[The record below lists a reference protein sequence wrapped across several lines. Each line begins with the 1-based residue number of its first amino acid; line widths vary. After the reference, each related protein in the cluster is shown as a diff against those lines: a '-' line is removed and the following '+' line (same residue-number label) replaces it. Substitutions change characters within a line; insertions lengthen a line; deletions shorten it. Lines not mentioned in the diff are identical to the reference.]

1 MMITKTAL
9 PRRSV
14 LRGMGAAVAL
24 PVLDAMVPALTAFAK
39 TPVAPVRRLGVVY
52 VPNGMIMP
60 AWTPSADGA
69 LDLSPILQPL
79 APFKDRMLVFS
90 GLDGMQNRGGTHT
103 TAATRFLTGVVGKR
117 TAQGIEAGTSIDQIA
132 ARQFGRDTQLAS
144 LELSLD
150 RLDLV
155 GTCDNTT
162 CAFINSL
169 SWTSPTTQA
178 PAEDN
183 PRVVFER
190 LFGDSGT
197 TDPAERRMRLRRS
210 RSILDSLM
218 ESLSD
223 LEHELGSGDRS
234 RLDEYLTAVR
244 DVERRIQ
251 NAEEQSAMDLPLV
264 EQPGGI
270 PTNYEDYCAL
280 MLDLQVLAYQ
290 CDLTRVVTFMLGR
303 EYSGRTYPQIGI
315 SEAHHPLSHHQG
327 DPERIALLAK
337 LNAYHASL
345 FASYLEKLRG
355 TPDGDGS
362 LLDHTLL
369 LYGAGMADSNTHDS
383 NNLPLMLVGSRD
395 HYHFEGG
402 RHLRYEHEPSA
413 SLLVTVLD
421 KLGVPVERIAN
432 SRETPL
438 DLDAAMS
445 PLAGI

>member
-9 PRRSV
+9 SRRRV

-24 PVLDAMVPALTAFAK
+24 PLLDAMVPALTAFAK
-39 TPVAPVRRLGVVY
+39 SPAAPVRRLGVVY

-60 AWTPSADGA
+60 AWTPPAAGP

-79 APFKDRMLVFS
+79 APFRDRMLVFS
-90 GLDGMQNRGGTHT
+90 GLDGVQNRGGTHT

-132 ARQFGRDTQLAS
+132 ARQFGRHTQLAS
-144 LELSLD
+144 LELALD

-197 TDPAERRMRLRRS
+197 TDPTERRQRLRRS
-210 RSILDSLM
+210 RSLLDSLLD
-218 ESLSD
+218 SLAD
-223 LEHELGSGDRS
+223 LERELGAGDRA

-244 DVERRIQ
+244 DVERRIR
-251 NAEEQSAMDLPLV
+251 NAEDQSAMELPLV

-270 PTNYEDYCAL
+270 PASYEDYCAL
-280 MLDLQVLAYQ
+280 MCDLQVLAYQ
-290 CDLTRVVTFMLGR
+290 CDLTRVATFMLGR
-303 EYSGRTYPQIGI
+303 EYSGRTYPQIGVA
-315 SEAHHPLSHHQG
+315 EAHHPLSHHQD
-327 DPERIALLAK
+327 DPARIALLAK
-337 LNAYHASL
+337 LNAYHAAL
-345 FASYLEKLRG
+345 FASYLEKLRR
-355 TPDGDGS
+355 TADGDGS

-369 LYGAGMADSNTHDS
+369 LYGAGMADGNTHDS
-383 NNLPLMLVGSRD
+383 HNLPMLLVGSQDQFGFR
-395 HYHFEGG
+395 GG
-402 RHLRYEHEPSA
+402 RHLRYDHEPAA

-432 SRETPL
+432 SGDPL
-438 DLDAAMS
+438 DLDAPPS
-445 PLAGI
+445 PLAGV

>member
-9 PRRSV
+9 PRRTF
-14 LRGMGAAVAL
+14 LRGTGAAVAL
-24 PVLDAMVPALTAFAK
+24 PLLDAMAPALTAFAK
-39 TPVAPVRRLGVVY
+39 TPAAPVRRLGVAY

-60 AWTPSADGA
+60 AWTPPAEGP
-69 LDLSPILQPL
+69 LELSPVLHPL

-90 GLDGMQNRGGTHT
+90 GLDGVQNRGGTHT
-103 TAATRFLTGVVGKR
+103 TAATRFLTGVVGRR

-132 ARQFGRDTQLAS
+132 ARQFGQHTQLAS
-144 LELSLD
+144 LELALD

-169 SWTSPTTQA
+169 SWTSATTQA

-197 TDPAERRMRLRRS
+197 TDPAERRERLRRS
-210 RSILDSLM
+210 RSILDSLL

-223 LEHELGSGDRS
+223 LEQDLGAGDRS

-244 DVERRIQ
+244 DVERRIR
-251 NAEEQSAMDLPLV
+251 NAEAQSAMDLPLV

-270 PTNYEDYCAL
+270 PADYEEYCAL
-280 MLDLQVLAYQ
+280 MCDLQVLAFQ

-315 SEAHHPLSHHQG
+315 AEAHHPLSHHQ
-327 DPERIALLAK
+327 DDAEKMALLAK
-337 LNAYHASL
+337 LNTYHASL
-345 FASYLEKLRG
+345 FASYLDKLRR

-369 LYGAGMADSNTHDS
+369 LYGAGMADGNTHDS
-383 NNLPLMLVGSRD
+383 QNLPLMLIGSRE
-395 HYHFEGG
+395 HFHFKGG
-402 RHLRYEHEPSA
+402 RHLRYEHEPAA

-432 SRETPL
+432 SRGPL
-438 DLDAAMS
+438 DLDAPPS
-445 PLAGI
+445 PLSGV

>member
-9 PRRSV
+9 PRRTF
-14 LRGMGAAVAL
+14 LRGAGAAVAL
-24 PVLDAMVPALTAFAK
+24 PLLDAMVPALTTFAK
-39 TPVAPVRRLGVVY
+39 TPAAPVRRLGVVY
-52 VPNGMIMP
+52 VPNGMTMP
-60 AWTPSADGA
+60 AWTPPAAGP
-69 LDLSPILQPL
+69 LDLSPVLQPL
-79 APFKDRMLVFS
+79 APFQDRMLVFS
-90 GLDGMQNRGGTHT
+90 GLDGVQNRGGTHT
-103 TAATRFLTGVVGKR
+103 TAATRFLTGVVGRR

-132 ARQFGRDTQLAS
+132 ARQFGQHTQLAS
-144 LELSLD
+144 LELALD

-197 TDPAERRMRLRRS
+197 TDPAERQVRLRRS
-210 RSILDSLM
+210 RSILDSLT
-218 ESLSD
+218 ESLTD
-223 LEHELGSGDRS
+223 LEQELGSGDRS

-244 DVERRIQ
+244 DVERRIR
-251 NAEEQSAMDLPLV
+251 NAEAQSAVDLPLV

-270 PTNYEDYCAL
+270 PADYEEYCAL
-280 MLDLQVLAYQ
+280 MCDLQVLAYQ
-290 CDLTRVVTFMLGR
+290 TDLTRVATFMLGR

-315 SEAHHPLSHHQG
+315 AEAHHPLSHHQD
-327 DPERIALLAK
+327 DPEKIALLAK

-345 FASYLEKLRG
+345 FASYLEKLDR

-369 LYGAGMADSNTHDS
+369 LYGAGMADGNTHDS
-383 NNLPLMLVGSRD
+383 QNLPLMLIGSRD
-395 HYHFEGG
+395 PFHFKGG
-402 RHLRYEHEPSA
+402 RHLRYEHEPA
-413 SLLVTVLD
+413 VD

-432 SRETPL
+432 SGDPL
-438 DLDAAMS
+438 DLDAPVS

>member
-9 PRRSV
+9 PRRTF
-14 LRGMGAAVAL
+14 LRGTGAAVAL
-24 PVLDAMVPALTAFAK
+24 PLLDAMAPALTAFAK
-39 TPVAPVRRLGVVY
+39 TPAAPVRRLGVVY

-60 AWTPSADGA
+60 AWTPPAEGP
-69 LDLSPILQPL
+69 LDLSPVLQPL

-90 GLDGMQNRGGTHT
+90 GLDGVQNRGGTHT
-103 TAATRFLTGVVGKR
+103 TAATRFLTGVVGTR

-132 ARQFGRDTQLAS
+132 AQQFGQDTQLAS
-144 LELSLD
+144 LELALD

-197 TDPAERRMRLRRS
+197 TDPAERKLRLRRS
-210 RSILDSLM
+210 RSILDSLLD
-218 ESLSD
+218 SLSD
-223 LEHELGSGDRS
+223 LEQEIGSGDRS

-251 NAEEQSAMDLPLV
+251 NAEAQSEMDLPLV

-270 PTNYEDYCAL
+270 PADYAEYCAL
-280 MLDLQVLAYQ
+280 MCDLQVLAYQ
-290 CDLTRVVTFMLGR
+290 TDLTRVATFMLGR

-315 SEAHHPLSHHQG
+315 AEAHHPLSHHQD
-327 DPERIALLAK
+327 DPEKKALLAK
-337 LNAYHASL
+337 LNAYHAAL
-345 FASYLEKLRG
+345 FASYLEKLRR

-369 LYGAGMADSNTHDS
+369 LYGAGMADGNSHDS
-383 NNLPLMLVGSRD
+383 QNLPLMLIGSRD
-395 HYHFEGG
+395 PFHFRGG
-402 RHLRYEHEPSA
+402 RHLRYEHEPAA

-432 SRETPL
+432 SRGPL
-438 DLDAAMS
+438 DLDAPPS

>member
-1 MMITKTAL
+1 MMITKMSL
-9 PRRSV
+9 PRRTL

-24 PVLDAMVPALTAFAK
+24 PLLDAMAPALTAFAK
-39 TPVAPVRRLGVVY
+39 TPAAPVRRLGVVY

-60 AWTPSADGA
+60 SWTPPAEGA

-103 TAATRFLTGVVGKR
+103 TATTRFLTGVVGKR

-132 ARQFGRDTQLAS
+132 ARQFGRQTQLAS
-144 LELSLD
+144 LELALD

-197 TDPAERRMRLRRS
+197 TDPAERRTRLRRS

-223 LEHELGSGDRS
+223 LEYELGSGDRS

-270 PTNYEDYCAL
+270 PANYEEYSAL
-280 MLDLQVLAYQ
+280 MCDLQVLAYQ
-290 CDLTRVVTFMLGR
+290 CDLTRVATFMLGR

-315 SEAHHPLSHHQG
+315 TEAHHPLSHHQD
-327 DPERIALLAK
+327 DPAKIALLAK

-345 FASYLEKLRG
+345 FASYLEKLRS

-369 LYGAGMADSNTHDS
+369 LYGAGMADGNSHDS
-383 NNLPLMLVGSRD
+383 NNLPMMLIGSRD
-395 HYHFEGG
+395 PFDLKGG
-402 RHLRYEHEPSA
+402 RHLRYEHEPAA

-432 SRETPL
+432 SRDTF
-438 DLDAAMS
+438 DLDAPLS